1 MVRPLVPSRSGAGLE
16 MASLA
21 VAPLLLVAAFAA
33 NQIGESLVAAGQVD
47 RAAFG
52 WFVVVP
58 LVLLSPGA
66 AALTWEATGR
76 RQLAGRLIAG
86 MSLAIG
92 VGVEILLVFTIRQI
106 GCTPV
111 GDPSQVV
118 APAVPTAFAA
128 GVAFG
133 LAGIAAMVSVG
144 VGGRSWVVATRSLI
158 AGGVGLAAFAAA
170 AIFVFAA
177 TFPAVTCAAPQ

>member
-1 MVRPLVPSRSGAGLE
+1 

-33 NQIGESLVAAGQVD
+33 NQIGEGLVAAGQVD

-66 AALTWEATGR
+66 AALVWQATGR
-76 RQLAGRLIAG
+76 RHLAGLLITG

-92 VGVEILLVFTIRQI
+92 LVVEVVLALTVRWVG
-106 GCTPV
+106 CAPV
-111 GDPSQVV
+111 HDPLDVV
-118 APAVPTAFAA
+118 GPALPIALAA
-128 GVAFG
+128 AAAFG
-133 LAGIAAMVSVG
+133 LSGIAAMVSVG
-144 VGGRSWVVATRSLI
+144 LGGRARLVVIRTVSFGAIGLMAFGVAALFVLASTF
-158 AGGVGLAAFAAA
+158 AGTGV
-170 AIFVFAA
+170 
-177 TFPAVTCAAPQ
+177 CAAPQ